1 MESESDKSSDGDFV
15 GGEVVSEDDF
25 EASCD
30 DSLAPELLSMKAEKI
45 LEPSRAGVVLQKAVS
60 DWTILVAKHV
70 SDCSGLHGPCEFR
83 LFDSSEY
90 HAPSFVLEFI
100 CLGCQEEF
108 LFRGDDG
115 TVKDRFLASFL
126 DCGTG
131 YTTCQEVSLR
141 MDMPFPSQ
149 TTSQQVQ
156 DKMAKQ
162 IEPVF
167 QKSLEKYR
175 STPDG
180 KPHPQTSC
188 DVAWSQRRGGN
199 DAFHTVMTTAHGGV
213 RPKIIAAS
221 HVSRHRSSLPR
232 REGKDYPEVVVG
244 DQNFYGTSNAM
255 GPKVTK
261 QSWDSIFDTHPNFET
276 ITHTTD
282 GDDSAW
288 KISFNAATE
297 QFEKLGKGP
306 IDQTKLWLKSRDPGH
321 MSKNLQ
327 SNMEK
332 MAKVNPLL
340 KGFSK
345 LIKRDFNFVIRR
357 NKERKGGLPG
367 LHKGLDVVMNHTF
380 FGIHDGCDDKC
391 RFNMFPKL
399 QAYAKELKKSTKSDG
414 PYLVDDIVKIEGV
427 RFLFH
432 CLFN

>member
-30 DSLAPELLSMKAEKI
+30 DSLA
-45 LEPSRAGVVLQKAVS
+45 PSRAGVVLQKAVS

-131 YTTCQEVSLR
+131 
-141 MDMPFPSQ
+141 
-149 TTSQQVQ
+149 
-156 DKMAKQ
+156 
-162 IEPVF
+162 
-167 QKSLEKYR
+167 
-175 STPDG
+175 
-180 KPHPQTSC
+180 
-188 DVAWSQRRGGN
+188 
-199 DAFHTVMTTAHGGV
+199 
-213 RPKIIAAS
+213 
-221 HVSRHRSSLPR
+221 
-232 REGKDYPEVVVG
+232 
-244 DQNFYGTSNAM
+244 SNAM

-282 GDDSAW
+282 GDDS
-288 KISFNAATE
+288 
-297 QFEKLGKGP
+297 
-306 IDQTKLWLKSRDPGH
+306 
-321 MSKNLQ
+321 
-327 SNMEK
+327 
-332 MAKVNPLL
+332 
-340 KGFSK
+340 
-345 LIKRDFNFVIRR
+345 
-357 NKERKGGLPG
+357 G

-399 QAYAKELKKSTKSDG
+399 QALWMILLKLKGFVFCFIVSSTNSCRIIQ
-414 PYLVDDIVKIEGV
+414 L
-427 RFLFH
+427 
-432 CLFN
+432 